1 MDDEIRAE
9 APGVSVTAC
18 AHGGHLMTWTT
29 HGVER
34 LWMSPMS
41 GCSGGGAAIRG
52 GVPVLFPQFGTFGPM
67 VKHGFARTSRW
78 QLLSCP
84 ELTDLAALRFELVHD
99 EQTLAI
105 WPHEFRARL
114 ELAASA
120 TELRM
125 RLVVDNLGHDHAEFT
140 AGLHTYLRVAD
151 PQAWISG
158 VIGGKVWDGRS
169 VSDPQFTEPVGQ
181 TVAALAEQ
189 DLVMHGVVAPLELH
203 DGQLGVVR
211 VSAQGFPNR
220 VIWNPGPEHGLADV
234 PPGGAAGFVCI
245 EPAAVTP
252 IRVPGGGTWEGSQ
265 RITVLSGPQT

>member
-1 MDDEIRAE
+1 MDEGIRAA

-18 AHGGHLMTWTT
+18 AHGGHLLTWTT
-29 HGVER
+29 NGVER
-34 LWMSPMS
+34 LWMSPLS
-41 GCSGGGAAIRG
+41 ECSGGGAIRG
-52 GVPVLFPQFGTFGPM
+52 GVPVLFPQFGTFGGLP
-67 VKHGFARTSRW
+67 KHGFARTRAW
-78 QLLSCP
+78 HLLESP
-84 ELTDLAALRFELVHD
+84 GLPGLAVLRFELAHD
-99 EQTLAI
+99 DETLAI

-114 ELAASA
+114 ELAASP

-125 RLVVDNLGHDHAEFT
+125 RLVVDNLGHQLAEFT

-158 VIGGKVWDGRS
+158 VMGGKVWDGQS
-169 VSDPQFTEPVGQ
+169 VSDPQFTQPIGP

-203 DGQLGVVR
+203 DGQLGVLR

-220 VIWNPGPEHGLADV
+220 VIWNPGPDHGLPDV

-265 RITVLSGPQT
+265 RLTVVAAPEA